1 VHPVEKGVALNVSE
15 YAKREL
21 TRHRE
26 LSRFFNDR
34 RWGRRV
40 ASQDVHS
47 LNEQDLK
54 DSIRH
59 YANSPEGPYCQE
71 RLDLYHEVCD
81 LFGCLLRDGLCEKG
95 YELDESF
102 LSNEEIY
109 LIMLKASHNKI
120 PNKEMAFGVLRSS
133 ENTARQRRSDL
144 RDGVR
149 IGDMCVQADFG
160 YGGSFESSAHPI
172 MLPLNLSEVYVML
185 VALKK
190 YELACGEGDPHATLA
205 ARLANMAYGELSAY
219 AKKKLA
225 DRLSEAGYVFRPE
238 GPAFRDDMHGSS
250 EWVKFE
256 KSGVRVAVE
265 LDEGQS
271 LVGVI
276 VGVGRCRGDKPGDRR
291 PGLTLRLD
299 DGSEISVPWSQVV
312 SIDKTE
318 G

>member
-1 VHPVEKGVALNVSE
+1 MHPVEKGVALNVSE

-26 LSRFFNDR
+26 LSRFFNNR
-34 RWGRRV
+34 RWGHRV
-40 ASQDVHS
+40 A
-47 LNEQDLK
+47 
-54 DSIRH
+54 
-59 YANSPEGPYCQE
+59 
-71 RLDLYHEVCD
+71 
-81 LFGCLLRDGLCEKG
+81 F
-95 YELDESF
+95 
-102 LSNEEIY
+102 
-109 LIMLKASHNKI
+109 
-120 PNKEMAFGVLRSS
+120 
-133 ENTARQRRSDL
+133 
-144 RDGVR
+144 
-149 IGDMCVQADFG
+149 
-160 YGGSFESSAHPI
+160 

-190 YELACGEGDPHATLA
+190 FELACGEGDPHAMLA
-205 ARLANMAYGELSAY
+205 ARLANMAYGELSGY

-256 KSGVRVAVE
+256 KSGVRMAVE

-276 VGVGRCRGDKPGDRR
+276 VGVGRRRGDKPGDRR
-291 PGLTLRLD
+291 PRLTLRLD

-312 SIDKTE
+312 SIEKAE

>member
-1 VHPVEKGVALNVSE
+1 MYPVERGVALNVSE
-15 YAKREL
+15 
-21 TRHRE
+21 
-26 LSRFFNDR
+26 
-34 RWGRRV
+34 
-40 ASQDVHS
+40 
-47 LNEQDLK
+47 
-54 DSIRH
+54 
-59 YANSPEGPYCQE
+59 
-71 RLDLYHEVCD
+71 
-81 LFGCLLRDGLCEKG
+81 
-95 YELDESF
+95 
-102 LSNEEIY
+102 
-109 LIMLKASHNKI
+109 
-120 PNKEMAFGVLRSS
+120 
-133 ENTARQRRSDL
+133 
-144 RDGVR
+144 
-149 IGDMCVQADFG
+149 
-160 YGGSFESSAHPI
+160 
-172 MLPLNLSEVYVML
+172 
-185 VALKK
+185 
-190 YELACGEGDPHATLA
+190 
-205 ARLANMAYGELSAY
+205 Y

-276 VGVGRCRGDKPGDRR
+276 VGVGRRRGDKPGDRR

>member
-1 VHPVEKGVALNVSE
+1 MN
-15 YAKREL
+15 
-21 TRHRE
+21 
-26 LSRFFNDR
+26 
-34 RWGRRV
+34 
-40 ASQDVHS
+40 
-47 LNEQDLK
+47 
-54 DSIRH
+54 
-59 YANSPEGPYCQE
+59 
-71 RLDLYHEVCD
+71 
-81 LFGCLLRDGLCEKG
+81 
-95 YELDESF
+95 
-102 LSNEEIY
+102 
-109 LIMLKASHNKI
+109 
-120 PNKEMAFGVLRSS
+120 MAFGVLRSS

-149 IGDMCVQADFG
+149 IGNMCVQADFG
-160 YGGSFESSAHPI
+160 YGGSFESSVHPI

-205 ARLANMAYGELSAY
+205 ARLANMAYSELSAY